1 MTPVTENVRRLVAG
15 IDAAVAQLRWL
26 DTAALIVSI
35 AFLVAAVALALVWTS
50 DARALVVLASRPR
63 LRRAALVVAYVAL
76 AAVLFMATAA
86 PRYKGG

>member
-1 MTPVTENVRRLVAG
+1 MTDTPITENVRRLVAG
-15 IDAAVAQLRWL
+15 IDAAAQQLRWL

-50 DARALVVLASRPR
+50 DARALVVFATTPRPR
-63 LRRAALVVAYVAL
+63 LRRAALAVAL
-76 AAVLFMATAA
+76 FVATAA